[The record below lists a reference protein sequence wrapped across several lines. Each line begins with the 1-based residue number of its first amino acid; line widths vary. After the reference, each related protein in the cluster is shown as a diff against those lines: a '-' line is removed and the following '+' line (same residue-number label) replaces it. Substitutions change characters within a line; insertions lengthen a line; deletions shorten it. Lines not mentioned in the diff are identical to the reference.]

1 MNTRHKVVG
10 IVGSYRKHGYIDT
23 AITEILTAA
32 ETQGAQTQKIYLHD
46 RPIEFCT
53 NCRVCLQEP
62 GLERGKCVLQDDMDS
77 ILQDIES
84 AEALVIGAPV
94 NFGNINA
101 LTKRFLERCVCYGYW
116 PKDAVTPTLRNPMTR
131 KKAVLVASSA
141 APAWMGRWL
150 TGTLGTLKYLAKM
163 LGAKPIGVLW
173 IGLTRATEVELSDKI
188 KQQARRWGQKLA
200 V

>member
-1 MNTRHKVVG
+1 MSKTHKVVG

-32 ETQGAQTQKIYLHD
+32 EHQGAQCEKIYLVD

-53 NCRVCLQEP
+53 NCRACLHQP
-62 GLERGKCVLQDDMDS
+62 GTYRGKCILEDDMES
-77 ILQDIES
+77 ILQDIER
-84 AEALVIGAPV
+84 ADALVIGSPV
-94 NFGNINA
+94 NFGTINA

-116 PKDAVTPTLRNPMTR
+116 PKDAAIPTQRNPVCR

-150 TGTLGTLKYLAKM
+150 TGTLGTLKDLAKM

-173 IGLTRATEVELSDKI
+173 MGLTQATEVKLSDKI
-188 KQQARRWGQKLA
+188 KQQARQLGQKLA
-200 V
+200 L